1 MRETRRRG
9 WSRERGAWTR
19 RSLFGFILRIVVIL
33 GVDGE
38 RLFGDLG
45 LLEHFL
51 SGRGL
56 FLDALGFFLD
66 LVPTIAEERAADV
79 RPLLRLRRAVVA
91 RERDTARVLGA
102 REHLADGHAG
112 IRRIVAHDRR
122 HVLIA
127 GPDEVDQAPADL
139 RLPEPDESA

>member
-91 RERDTARVLGA
+91 RERDTAPVFGR
-102 REHLADGHAG
+102 REHLADGPAG
-112 IRRIVAHDRR
+112 LRRIVVPQCR
-122 HVLIA
+122 HGLIA
-127 GPDEVDQAPADL
+127 RPGGVGEGPAE
-139 RLPEPDESA
+139 